1 MLFNTQSMLPWQK
14 ASQLLG
20 SNIISEM
27 MGNKTSHWAQ
37 EQLLSLSTSERQAMQ
52 QKQSWTFE
60 DSNIP
65 SHKLKNADSN
75 NKKRNEQENHCCEGL
90 VMECKEELTADYSMN
105 QSPL

>member
-1 MLFNTQSMLPWQK
+1 MLFEKQSMLQWQK
-14 ASQLLG
+14 AAQLLG

-37 EQLLSLSTSERQAMQ
+37 EQLLNLSISERQAMH
-52 QKQSWTFE
+52 QKQSQTFE
-60 DSNIP
+60 ESKIP

-75 NKKRNEQENHCCEGL
+75 NKKRNNQENYCCEGL
-90 VMECKEELTADYSMN
+90 VIESKEELIADYSMN